1 MRDDGFRNKRYAFF
15 VGVLY
20 GFFGNSRTL
29 DLGKES
35 NQRTVGQSI
44 THRVLGFLDF
54 IGTWTRRE
62 IRSVCNGKKERFMK
76 CAKGKRRLCTSFSCG
91 RASIFGTSG
100 QTGEKESL
108 SRTFVVF
115 VVLQEFVN
123 GQMSGWG

>member
-1 MRDDGFRNKRYAFF
+1 MRDDGFRNRRYAFF

-29 DLGKES
+29 DLEKES
-35 NQRTVGQSI
+35 SQRTVGQSI
-44 THRVLGFLDF
+44 THRVLGFLNL
-54 IGTWTRRE
+54 ISTWTRRE

-76 CAKGKRRLCTSFSCG
+76 RAKGKRGLRTSFSRG

-108 SRTFVVF
+108 SRTFIVL
-115 VVLQEFVN
+115 VVLKEFVN
-123 GQMSGWG
+123 GQMSGRG